1 MAQFKE
7 SEHPRDSDG
16 KFTEKGISKG
26 TKLNTIGKRLKEN
39 ISKYGGYTPR
49 DYKNYGWARANN
61 ILNAGQ
67 NKDFTS
73 KFAQAVNGYGAFP
86 KTSSGEF
93 MIPVSDIYGDSEG
106 VNNTIVYC
114 KGTIARPIITRIVK
128 IDADNET
135 EADLE
140 RRDLYDC
147 ERRGVQP
154 ENSAIFRFYYATD
167 FKY

>member
-16 KFTEKGISKG
+16 KFIEKGVSKG
-26 TKLNTIGKRLKEN
+26 TNLNTIGKRLKEN
-39 ISKYGGYTPR
+39 ISKYGVYTPR

-73 KFAQAVNGYGAFP
+73 KFAQAINGYKSFS
-86 KTSSGEF
+86 KTSNSEF

-114 KGTIARPIITRIVK
+114 KGTISKPIITRIVK

-135 EADLE
+135 ELSEIRSDLFE
-140 RRDLYDC
+140 I
-147 ERRGVQP
+147 ERRGIQQKT
-154 ENSAIFRFYYATD
+154 EGIFTVYDRTD
-167 FKY
+167 F

>member
-16 KFTEKGISKG
+16 KFVEKGVSKG

-73 KFAQAVNGYGAFP
+73 KFAQAINGYKSFA
-86 KTSSGEF
+86 KTSNGEF
-93 MIPVSDIYGDSEG
+93 M
-106 VNNTIVYC
+106 
-114 KGTIARPIITRIVK
+114 K
-128 IDADNET
+128 IGRASCR
-135 EADLE
+135 E
-140 RRDLYDC
+140 R
-147 ERRGVQP
+147 V
-154 ENSAIFRFYYATD
+154 
-167 FKY
+167 